1 MNGRIITDH
10 NDDKDNDDEEEENVT
25 DEEDHLEAEDEA
37 EGEGDAAEDERGE
50 RQDESA
56 QSRTVG
62 WRWND
67 IIKGSKWLEY
77 NNSYGTIPNFP
88 HFAS

>member
-1 MNGRIITDH
+1 MKCEKWVVNIHTHTHQIHYNNVNGRIITDH

-62 WRWND
+62 
-67 IIKGSKWLEY
+67 
-77 NNSYGTIPNFP
+77 
-88 HFAS
+88 